1 MLRAHIHT
9 DRIKLYLGS
18 DKVFEVK
25 RAYVD
30 KKTTKNK
37 VIDYKHIIHALNKK
51 TKAFCYSLIRDDLLP
66 NEKYR
71 SI

>member
-1 MLRAHIHT
+1 VLRAHIHT

-30 KKTTKNK
+30 SAWIKTT
-37 VIDYKHIIHALNKK
+37 VFLN
-51 TKAFCYSLIRDDLLP
+51 T
-66 NEKYR
+66 
-71 SI
+71 